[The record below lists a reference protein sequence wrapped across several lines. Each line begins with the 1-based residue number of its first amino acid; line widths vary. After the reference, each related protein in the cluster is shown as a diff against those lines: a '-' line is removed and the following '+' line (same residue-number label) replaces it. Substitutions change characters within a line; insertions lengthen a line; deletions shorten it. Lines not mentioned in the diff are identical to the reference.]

1 MKIHGALLVCLAAL
15 GVAEMTG
22 TATTDQPT
30 TADKPAASNAASAE
44 ETASGGSPVPA
55 DKSDSAER
63 LDAMIAAELPELVT
77 TYKNLHAAPELSHH
91 EDKTSVMLA
100 GRLRSFGYE
109 VTEHVGKYPNPEWQ
123 GHGIVAV
130 MKNGTGPTVLV
141 RADMDALPVEEQTG
155 LPYASHVKTKNDA
168 GVEVGVMHACG
179 HDVHVTSLIGVA
191 KVLSEMKEQWHGTL
205 VLIGQPSEETI
216 DGARAMLADGLYS
229 RIPKPDYALALHDS
243 SDLEVGKVGY
253 TPGYALASSTSV
265 DVIIRGRGGHGSRP
279 EASKDPIVMAAEFIM
294 AIQTI
299 VSRENSPF
307 DPAVVTVGAIQAGT
321 KYNIIPDEAHLQLT
335 IRTYKEEVRQH
346 ILASLERIAKGIAL
360 AGGVPAD
367 RAPIVKAS
375 DTEVTPAMYNDPALA
390 EREATALK
398 RSLGVENVVQRP
410 PVMGSEDFGQFG
422 LEGHKIPTLMF
433 TVGAIDRERIANSE
447 KTGVPLPSLHSS
459 LFWPVPE
466 PTIHTAVKAMSV
478 AVLELMKN

>member
-1 MKIHGALLVCLAAL
+1 MRACFIVL
-15 GVAEMTG
+15 
-22 TATTDQPT
+22 
-30 TADKPAASNAASAE
+30 ASAL
-44 ETASGGSPVPA
+44 AVPIGAAQSPA
-55 DKSDSAER
+55 
-63 LDAMIAAELPELVT
+63 LDAKIDQELPSLVS
-77 TYKNLHAAPELSHH
+77 TYKALHAAPELSHH
-91 EDKTSVMLA
+91 EDKTAALLA
-100 GRLRSFGYE
+100 RELRGFGYD
-109 VTEHVGKYPNPEWQ
+109 VTEHVGKYPKPEWQ

-155 LPYASHVKTKNDA
+155 LAYASHVRTKNDA
-168 GVEVGVMHACG
+168 GADVGVMHACG
-179 HDVHVTSLIGVA
+179 HDIHVTSLIGTA
-191 KVLSEMKEQWHGTL
+191 KLLAAMKDQWHGTL

-243 SDLEVGKVGY
+243 SELEAGKVSY

-265 DVIIRGRGGHGSRP
+265 DVTIRGRGAHGSRP
-279 EASKDPIVMAAEFIM
+279 EVSKDPIVLAAEFIM

-307 DPAVVTVGAIQAGT
+307 DPAVVTVGSIHGGT
-321 KYNIIPDEAHLQLT
+321 KYNIIPDDVHLQLT

-346 ILASLERIAKGIAL
+346 ILASLDRIAKGVAL
-360 AGGVPAD
+360 AGGVPED

-375 DTEVTPAMYNDPALA
+375 ETEVTPAMYNDPPLT
-390 EREATALK
+390 EREVSALK
-398 RSLGVENVVQRP
+398 RGLGSDNVVEKA

-422 LEGHKIPTLMF
+422 LDGHRIPTFMF
-433 TVGAIDRERIANSE
+433 MVGAIDTDRIANSQ
-447 KTGVPLPSLHSS
+447 KSGVPLPSLHSS

-466 PTIHTAVKAMSV
+466 PTIRTGVKAMTL
-478 AVLELMKN
+478 AVLELMKK